1 MSGALRLFLFFGAII
16 SFFVVIKNIRKS
28 RMLIADCLCWFF
40 IGFLGLLLALFP
52 QISFSMSKLL
62 GIESPVNLVFLFLIL
77 LLLLLT
83 FKQTIRISELEVKIR
98 ELTQDITIERNKK

>member
-40 IGFLGLLLALFP
+40 ISFLGLSLALFP
-52 QISFSMSKLL
+52 QISFAISELL
-62 GIESPVNLVFLFLIL
+62 EIESPVNLVFLFLIS

-83 FKQTIRISELEVKIR
+83 FKQTIRISELEIKIR

>member
-1 MSGALRLFLFFGAII
+1 MSEALRLFLFFGAII

-40 IGFLGLLLALFP
+40 ISFLGLLLALFTR
-52 QISFSMSKLL
+52 ISFAMSKLL
-62 GIESPVNLVFLFLIL
+62 GIESPVNLVFLFLIS

-83 FKQTIRISELEVKIR
+83 FKQTIRISELEIKIR

>member
-1 MSGALRLFLFFGAII
+1 
-16 SFFVVIKNIRKS
+16 
-28 RMLIADCLCWFF
+28 MLVFYW
-40 IGFLGLLLALFP
+40 FLGLLLALFP
-52 QISFSMSKLL
+52 QISFAMSKLL

>member
-1 MSGALRLFLFFGAII
+1 MSEALRLFLFFGAII

-40 IGFLGLLLALFP
+40 ISFLGLLLALFP
-52 QISFSMSKLL
+52 RISFAISELL
-62 GIESPVNLVFLFLIL
+62 EIESPVNLVFLFLIS

-83 FKQTIRISELEVKIR
+83 FKQTIRISELEIKIR